1 MCANTFAQRGVVVH
15 YAAYNNLPADTITY
29 GNKTTAVMALAKLHS
44 TLLTQGYLN
53 ASIDTVSIDSV
64 MWANVRLNEKYFLKE
79 LTIKTEME
87 SVAVDKQRIKSNSP
101 LDSVTISAQA
111 DKVLSSFENR
121 GFPFARLDLY
131 ALDVDSA
138 QQASVTFMLSPGPK
152 MLLDTI
158 IIVSSSKL
166 PAKYVRS
173 FIGMRKG
180 DFYNEEEI
188 LGLKKKLNGLN
199 FLQSKRLPEV
209 RFRQGKYELY
219 VYLEKKKANYFNGI
233 LGLRPNEL
241 TGKVNITGDAEVK
254 LVNTLNTGEE
264 FYLNWRK
271 LQPQTQDLTV
281 RTSLPYLFST
291 PFGAEGELKIYKRDS
306 TFSSVKGDAGVV
318 FNFGGSDRLK
328 LFVEK
333 NLTSTL
339 ANYST
344 AAALGNV
351 NTTLYGLALHKE
363 KLDYIYNPR
372 KGYTL
377 QLDMATGMRKVG
389 DNNQSEATNNAS
401 TNNRTI
407 NRAVYAV
414 EFYLPTRKNQC
425 VRFAS
430 QVATMIANSVFDN
443 ETFRVGG
450 LRTFRGVNEESI
462 FATSWAMASLEY
474 RLLFEENSALYLF
487 ADQSW
492 YEKKT
497 VNQFLTDTPLG
508 FGAGINFETNAGIF
522 TFNYALGKQFDA
534 PILIRNAKISFGF
547 RNVF

>member
-1 MCANTFAQRGVVVH
+1 MYAQQGTVVH
-15 YAAYNNLPADTITY
+15 YSAYNSQPVQTMAY
-29 GNKTTAVMALAKLHS
+29 GNKAAAVLALNKLHN

-53 ASIDTVSIDSV
+53 ASIDTVCNDTV
-64 MWANVRLNEKYFLKE
+64 VWATVLPDKKYFLKD
-79 LTIKTEME
+79 LTIQTDME
-87 SVAVDKQRIKSNSP
+87 SIAVDKQKLRSNTP
-101 LDSVTISAQA
+101 LDSTTILEQTER
-111 DKVLSSFENR
+111 VLASFENR
-121 GFPFARLDLY
+121 GFPFAKLDLY
-131 ALDVDSA
+131 KLSIDTAM
-138 QQASVTFMLSPGPK
+138 QASATFRLNPGPK
-152 MLLDTI
+152 MVLDTV
-158 IIVSSSKL
+158 IIVSSTKL
-166 PAKYVRS
+166 PAKYIRS
-173 FIGMRKG
+173 FVGMGKG

-188 LGLKKKLNGLN
+188 QGLKKKLNGLK
-199 FLQSKRLPEV
+199 FLQTKRLPEV
-209 RFRQGKYELY
+209 RFRQNKFELY
-219 VYLEKKKANYFNGI
+219 IYLEKKKANYFNGI

-291 PFGAEGELKIYKRDS
+291 PFGAEGEIRIYRRDS
-306 TFSSVKGDAGVV
+306 TFSSVKTNAGVV

-339 ANYST
+339 ASYTT

-372 KGYTL
+372 KGYST
-377 QLDMATGMRKVG
+377 QLDLATGTRKVG
-389 DNNQSEATNNAS
+389 DNNQNETPSGAANTD
-401 TNNRTI
+401 RTI
-407 NRAVYAV
+407 NRALYAM
-414 EFYLPTRKNQC
+414 EYYIPTWKKQC
-425 VRFAS
+425 IRFAS
-430 QVATMIANSVFDN
+430 QGATMIASAIFDN
-443 ETFRVGG
+443 ESFRVGG

-462 FATSWAMASLEY
+462 FATTWAMASVEY

-497 VNQFLTDTPLG
+497 VNQFVTDTPLG

>member
-1 MCANTFAQRGVVVH
+1 
-15 YAAYNNLPADTITY
+15 
-29 GNKTTAVMALAKLHS
+29 
-44 TLLTQGYLN
+44 
-53 ASIDTVSIDSV
+53 
-64 MWANVRLNEKYFLKE
+64 
-79 LTIKTEME
+79 
-87 SVAVDKQRIKSNSP
+87 
-101 LDSVTISAQA
+101 
-111 DKVLSSFENR
+111 
-121 GFPFARLDLY
+121 
-131 ALDVDSA
+131 
-138 QQASVTFMLSPGPK
+138 
-152 MLLDTI
+152 
-158 IIVSSSKL
+158 
-166 PAKYVRS
+166 
-173 FIGMRKG
+173 
-180 DFYNEEEI
+180 
-188 LGLKKKLNGLN
+188 
-199 FLQSKRLPEV
+199 V
-209 RFRQGKYELY
+209 RFRQNKFELY
-219 VYLEKKKANYFNGI
+219 IYLEKKKANYFNGI

-291 PFGAEGELKIYKRDS
+291 PFGAEGEIRIYRRDS
-306 TFSSVKGDAGVV
+306 TFSSVKTNAGVV

-339 ANYST
+339 ASYTT

-372 KGYTL
+372 KGYST
-377 QLDMATGMRKVG
+377 QLDLATGTRKVG
-389 DNNQSEATNNAS
+389 DNNQNETPSGAANTD
-401 TNNRTI
+401 RTI
-407 NRAVYAV
+407 NRALYAM
-414 EFYLPTRKNQC
+414 EYYIPTWKKQC
-425 VRFAS
+425 IRFAS
-430 QVATMIANSVFDN
+430 QGATMIASAIFDN
-443 ETFRVGG
+443 ESFRVGG

-462 FATSWAMASLEY
+462 FATTWAMASVEY

-497 VNQFLTDTPLG
+497 VNQFVTDTPLG